1 MRCASC
7 QHENP
12 DGARFCSECGSELS
26 KPLCPSCDAEIQPNA
41 KFCNSC
47 GHRIGE
53 DVPVEEPEV
62 ALSLEERVQSLEAAD
77 RSAIDDRLL
86 VHQEGENRFVTVLF
100 ADMTSSVQ
108 TTHGLRADEAAEL
121 VNKLLTVMVESLKRY
136 DGRIDRF
143 LGDGVLAVFGT
154 PHSHEND
161 PERAILAAIEIRDA
175 AQELGLGVTAGIN
188 SGEVF
193 FGHMGSEQHS
203 ELTVMGPV
211 VNLAARLQGKAE
223 AGQIIVGAAT
233 YGHTERMF
241 RFTDLSVDIKG
252 IDQAVTAHRVEEKL
266 ERPARVRGIEG
277 RHAKL
282 IGRDREF
289 DDLKASLTKALQG
302 DGQILTVIGEAGVGK
317 SRLTAELQ
325 QFAMTPT
332 EERPTPLWIEGRCV
346 ELGETVSYWPF
357 IDAFHGYFGSR
368 ADDDESVG
376 ADAITSALQDLVA
389 TGDLTEERMD
399 EIGPLLGHMRSVKFG
414 NDWDDR
420 LKFADGQQIRHRTF
434 HAVRDFLVALSRR
447 QPVVLVL
454 DDLHWADSSSIDL
467 IALLMESLA
476 DSPIFLLCVYR
487 PEQDHRCWRLGAIAE
502 RKCIERFHEVRLREL
517 TPDES
522 CELIDELLNIE
533 DLPESVSD
541 MILAK
546 AHGNPFFV
554 EEVVRSLIDSGVV
567 YLDGDVWKASED
579 IAEVTV
585 PETVQSVVLT
595 RVDRLEAELRHV
607 LQSASVI
614 GRVFRRRVLERVATQ
629 ASDIEQALWEL
640 EDHALIYQGRTV
652 PEPEYVFRHAL
663 TRDAVYQ
670 TVVQRRRTE
679 FHGSVAREMEGL
691 YGDKIDEH
699 VEQLAHHY
707 EMGDDD
713 AKAVEYLVLAGEKA
727 QKEYAHDT
735 ATERFRA
742 ALDRLN
748 STVTAA
754 AQVEWRFRALGNL
767 GMVHQL
773 TGERDEAETY
783 LRAAIE
789 HGKDNGIERRR
800 LVLLHHWLGEVQ
812 YWSGDHLGQLQ
823 TGQDGMALVAEP
835 ESAEAAMMNRLIG
848 LAYWRAGDR
857 AAWRRYTEAN
867 AQFLDHVPY
876 QPELRSAYAELV
888 LLFQHHHRTE
898 MTIVREWAEKLR
910 ARAHHAHDLCGVGRA
925 LDTLAGCDASEG
937 NPQQALPLA
946 RDALAVSNRAGDH
959 QQAIR
964 PMQKWMDAAS
974 ELGNLPEARRAG
986 EMYRDTTDRLFPGRA
1001 RPLLRLSS

>member
-7 QHENP
+7 EHQNP
-12 DGARFCSECGSELS
+12 DGARFCAQCGGELG
-26 KPLCPSCDAEIQPNA
+26 KPLCPSCDAELQPDA
-41 KFCNSC
+41 RFCHSC

-53 DVPVEEPEV
+53 DTPAEEPKV
-62 ALSLEERVQSLEAAD
+62 ALSLEEQVRSLEAAE

-86 VHQEGENRFVTVLF
+86 TYQEGENRFVTVLF

-154 PHSHEND
+154 PRSHEND

-175 AQELGLGVTAGIN
+175 AQALGLGVTAGIN

-223 AGQIIVGAAT
+223 AGQILVGAAT
-233 YGHTERMF
+233 YGHTKRMF

-252 IDQAVTAHRVEEKL
+252 IEQPVTAHRVEETL
-266 ERPARVRGIEG
+266 SRPARVRGIEG

-289 DDLKASLTKALQG
+289 DDLKAALTKALQG

-332 EERPTPLWIEGRCV
+332 EDRPTPLWIEGRCV

-357 IDAFHGYFGSR
+357 IDAFHHYFGSR
-368 ADDDESVG
+368 ADDDESVR
-376 ADAITSALQDLVA
+376 ADALTSALRDLVA
-389 TGDLTEERMD
+389 TGDLTDQQMD

-414 NDWDDR
+414 NEWDDR
-420 LKFADGQQIRHRTF
+420 LKFAYGQQIRHQTF

-447 QPVVLVL
+447 KPVVLVL

-467 IALLMESLA
+467 ISLLMESLA
-476 DSPIFLLCVYR
+476 DAPVFLLCVYR

-517 TPDES
+517 TADKS
-522 CELIDELLNIE
+522 RELIDALLNIQ

-567 YLDGDVWKASED
+567 YLDGGVWKASEA
-579 IAEVTV
+579 IASVTV
-585 PETVQSVVLT
+585 PKTVQSVVLT

-614 GRVFRRRVLERVATQ
+614 GRVFRRR
-629 ASDIEQALWEL
+629 
-640 EDHALIYQGRTV
+640 
-652 PEPEYVFRHAL
+652 EPQRQ
-663 TRDAVYQ
+663 RQ
-670 TVVQRRRTE
+670 CGRRRRDPI
-679 FHGSVAREMEGL
+679 GVRE
-691 YGDKIDEH
+691 
-699 VEQLAHHY
+699 AHSL
-707 EMGDDD
+707 DSD
-713 AKAVEYLVLAGEKA
+713 V
-727 QKEYAHDT
+727 DT
-735 ATERFRA
+735 GAPLMTGWLRLGFR
-742 ALDRLN
+742 
-748 STVTAA
+748 
-754 AQVEWRFRALGNL
+754 
-767 GMVHQL
+767 
-773 TGERDEAETY
+773 
-783 LRAAIE
+783 
-789 HGKDNGIERRR
+789 GKDE
-800 LVLLHHWLGEVQ
+800 Q
-812 YWSGDHLGQLQ
+812 
-823 TGQDGMALVAEP
+823 
-835 ESAEAAMMNRLIG
+835 
-848 LAYWRAGDR
+848 
-857 AAWRRYTEAN
+857 
-867 AQFLDHVPY
+867 
-876 QPELRSAYAELV
+876 
-888 LLFQHHHRTE
+888 
-898 MTIVREWAEKLR
+898 
-910 ARAHHAHDLCGVGRA
+910 
-925 LDTLAGCDASEG
+925 
-937 NPQQALPLA
+937 
-946 RDALAVSNRAGDH
+946 
-959 QQAIR
+959 
-964 PMQKWMDAAS
+964 
-974 ELGNLPEARRAG
+974 
-986 EMYRDTTDRLFPGRA
+986 
-1001 RPLLRLSS
+1001 